1 MAKNTNTI
9 IRKNM
14 SALSQASDK
23 SLTLSSQIEKLQARL
38 ADLKKKQDEAE
49 ALRRE
54 NMVSYIGNCI
64 LTKVHSDAAF
74 AFVMGMAVKV
84 EDAADDLS
92 ILPPAFQELAMV
104 GRDYLENQKIHA
116 PFENPYFTEEGG
128 DAEEADESAEDMEP
142 PREEAHE

>member
-1 MAKNTNTI
+1 
-9 IRKNM
+9 
-14 SALSQASDK
+14 
-23 SLTLSSQIEKLQARL
+23 
-38 ADLKKKQDEAE
+38 
-49 ALRRE
+49 
-54 NMVSYIGNCI
+54 MVSYIGNCI

-116 PFENPYFTEEGG
+116 SFENPYFTEEGG
-128 DAEEADESAEDMEP
+128 DAEEADESAEDVDT
-142 PREEAHE
+142 PREVAHE

>member
-1 MAKNTNTI
+1 
-9 IRKNM
+9 M
-14 SALSQASDK
+14 SGATVETAELVRRMVKEESHGWG
-23 SLTLSSQIEKLQARL
+23 
-38 ADLKKKQDEAE
+38 DEAE

-116 PFENPYFTEEGG
+116 PFENPYFTEESS

>member
-23 SLTLSSQIEKLQARL
+23 SVTLSSQIEKLQARL

-64 LTKVHSDAAF
+64 LTKVH
-74 AFVMGMAVKV
+74 
-84 EDAADDLS
+84 AADDLS

-104 GRDYLENQKIHA
+104 GRDYLENQKSHA
-116 PFENPYFTEEGG
+116 SFENPYFTEEGG

-142 PREEAHE
+142 PREEASE